1 MGLSWVAYSE
11 CVSGWRSMLG
21 FKTEGPRGLGGGGGG
36 ILVGFKIVDAANYGD
51 DYVVYSIY

>member
-1 MGLSWVAYSE
+1 
-11 CVSGWRSMLG
+11 MLG

-36 ILVGFKIVDAANYGD
+36 ILVGFKIVDAANYGV